1 MDNIGKEWMHDWNY
15 LLCMISSCYFL
26 IKGLATEKANMG
38 GHGVFFFSFPLTQT
52 YTNGLCCLICIKNS
66 VDNI

>member
-38 GHGVFFFSFPLTQT
+38 GHGVFFFFFS
-52 YTNGLCCLICIKNS
+52 IDS
-66 VDNI
+66 NIYKWFVLFNLYQKLS